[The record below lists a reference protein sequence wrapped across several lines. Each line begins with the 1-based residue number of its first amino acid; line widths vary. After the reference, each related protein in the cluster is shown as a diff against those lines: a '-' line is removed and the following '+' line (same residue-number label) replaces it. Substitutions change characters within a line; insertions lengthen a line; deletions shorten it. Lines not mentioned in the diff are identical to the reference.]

1 MKWQNL
7 WTIIGIACVLYGC
20 LILSILSGTSFF
32 AVWFV
37 LGGVCFLFA
46 AAARFHVWQNL
57 PMGGKAAFLILVFA
71 CLAFFV
77 FVEAKI
83 LTCFGEEGEKDLD
96 YIIVLGAQVRDDGP
110 SVVLQYRLDTAF
122 DYLEENPDTLCI
134 VSGGQGAN
142 EPCTEAEAMRDYL
155 VAKGIAEE
163 RILTEAESASTL
175 ENIQNSM
182 KLLDP
187 ETDSVGIVT
196 NDFHLYRGTGIARKA
211 GIRHVSGIAA
221 PSLPLY
227 FPNNMLREFFG
238 VVKDTLKGNM

>member
-7 WTIIGIACVLYGC
+7 WTIIGIGCVLYGF

-32 AVWFV
+32 AVWFA
-37 LGGVCFLFA
+37 LGGICFLFA

-57 PMGGKAAFLILVFA
+57 PVGGKTAFLVVVIA

-77 FVEAKI
+77 FVEARI
-83 LTCFGEEGEKDLD
+83 LTCFGEEGKKDLD
-96 YIIVLGAQVRDDGP
+96 YIIVLGAQVRKDGP
-110 SVVLQYRLDTAF
+110 SVVLQYRLDKAF
-122 DYLEENPDTLCI
+122 EYLEENPDTICI
-134 VSGGQGAN
+134 VSGGQGSN
-142 EPCTEAEAMRDYL
+142 EPRPEAVEMKSYL
-155 VAKGIAEE
+155 VEKGIAEE
-163 RILTEAESASTL
+163 RILTEAESASTV
-175 ENIQNSM
+175 ENIQYSM

-196 NDFHLYRGTGIARKA
+196 NNFHLYRGTGIARKA

-221 PSLPLY
+221 PSMPLY

-238 VVKDTLKGNM
+238 VVKDTIKGNM